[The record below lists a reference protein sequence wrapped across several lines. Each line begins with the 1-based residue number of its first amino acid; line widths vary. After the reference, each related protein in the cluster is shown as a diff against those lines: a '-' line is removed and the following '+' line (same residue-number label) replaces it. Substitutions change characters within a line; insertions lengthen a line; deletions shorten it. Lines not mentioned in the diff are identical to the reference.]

1 MILPSRHTLSKST
14 FMMGCQCPK
23 RLWLHKFKPE
33 LRDEETEQQAAI
45 FQAGTDIGMLARQL
59 FEGGID
65 ASPPTPFEYQ
75 KSVADTA
82 AYIRRGANII
92 YEAAFQYDGI
102 LAAIDILVK
111 KGSKWYAFEV
121 KGTGG
126 VKPPHIQDAALQY
139 YVITRSGLELADI
152 SIVHLN
158 TDYVRYGDLDIPKL
172 FKPASVVKEVR
183 QLQSFIETKAVE
195 LKALLKTQKMPAIEV
210 GDHCFK
216 PYDCDF
222 YGYCSQH
229 LAEEEEAE
237 EQYINKKAI
246 KEFLAQLQYPL
257 HFMDF
262 ETWMTAVPEQ
272 DGHWPFRQVPFQFSL
287 HIQEKNRAE
296 PLHRYYLAEGPHSS
310 HQEFAESLVQSV
322 EKKGTVLVYNK
333 TFENTI
339 LNHLKEEFD
348 HLATRIEKIQAR
360 MVDLMA
366 PFRKNYRL
374 PAMQGSYSIKA
385 VLPALVPELNYN
397 NLIIGNGGDASA
409 AFYNLKHIESQEE
422 KELVRKALL
431 EYCGLDTWAMVRI
444 LEKLMSSDKLINK

>member
-1 MILPSRHTLSKST
+1 
-14 FMMGCQCPK
+14 MGCQCPK
-23 RLWLHKFKPE
+23 RLWLHKFRPE

-59 FEGGID
+59 FQGGID

-111 KGSKWYAFEV
+111 KSSKWYAFEV

-158 TDYVRYGDLDIPKL
+158 TDYVRYGDLDISQL
-172 FKPASVVKEVR
+172 FKATSVVKEVR
-183 QLQSFIETKAVE
+183 QLQSFIATKAAE
-195 LKALLKTQKMPAIEV
+195 LKALLKTKKMPAIEV

-222 YGYCSQH
+222 YGYCSRH

-237 EQYINKKAI
+237 EEYINKKAI

-257 HFMDF
+257 HFLDF

-272 DGHWPFRQVPFQFSL
+272 DGHWPFRQVPFQYSL
-287 HIQEKNRAE
+287 HIQEKNRVE
-296 PLHRYYLAEGPHSS
+296 PVHRYYLAEGPHSS

-348 HLATRIEKIQAR
+348 HLTTRIEKIQSR

-385 VLPALVPELNYN
+385 VLPALVPELSYD
-397 NLIIGNGGDASA
+397 NLVIGNGGDASA
-409 AFYNLKHIESQEE
+409 AFHNLKHLENEVE
-422 KELVRKALL
+422 KQAIRKALL
-431 EYCGLDTWAMVRI
+431 EYCGLDTLAMVRI
-444 LEKLMSSDKLINK
+444 LEKLKAV

>member
-1 MILPSRHTLSKST
+1 MTLPPRHALSKST

-59 FEGGID
+59 FQGGID
-65 ASPPTPFEYQ
+65 ASPTTPIEYQ

-102 LAAIDILVK
+102 LAAIDIFVK
-111 KGSKWYAFEV
+111 KGSKWHAFEV

-158 TDYVRYGDLDIPKL
+158 TDYVRYGDLDIPQL
-172 FKPASVVKEVR
+172 FKATSVVKEVR
-183 QLQSFIETKAVE
+183 QLQSFIEKKAAE
-195 LKALLKTQKMPAIEV
+195 LKALLKGKKIPAIEV

-237 EQYINKKAI
+237 AEEFINKKAI
-246 KEFLAQLQYPL
+246 KEFLSQLQYPL

-272 DGHWPFRQVPFQFSL
+272 DGHWPFRQVPFQYSL

-385 VLPALVPELNYN
+385 VLPALVPELSYDA
-397 NLIIGNGGDASA
+397 LTIGNGGDASA
-409 AFYNLKHIESQEE
+409 AFYNLKHLENEAE
-422 KELVRKALL
+422 KQAIRNALL
-431 EYCGLDTWAMVRI
+431 EYCGLDTMAMVRI
-444 LEKLMSSDKLINK
+444 FEKLKRK

>member
-1 MILPSRHTLSKST
+1 MTLPPRHSLSKST
-14 FMMGCQCPK
+14 FMMGCQCQK

-33 LRDEETEQQAAI
+33 LRDKETEQQAAI

-59 FEGGID
+59 FVGGID
-65 ASPPTPFEYQ
+65 ASPPAPFEYQ

-82 AYIRRGANII
+82 AYIRRGASII

-111 KGSKWYAFEV
+111 KGSQWYAFEV

-158 TDYVRYGDLDIPKL
+158 TGYVRYGDLDIPQL
-172 FKPASVVKEVR
+172 FKPVSVLKEVR
-183 QLQSFIETKAVE
+183 QLQSFIEIKAAE
-195 LKALLKTQKMPAIEV
+195 LKALLKTKKIPVIEV
-210 GDHCFK
+210 GEHCFK
-216 PYDCDF
+216 PYDCEF

-229 LAEEEEAE
+229 LAEEDEAE
-237 EQYINKKAI
+237 EEYINQKAI
-246 KEFLAQLQYPL
+246 KEFLAPLQYPL

-272 DGHWPFRQVPFQFSL
+272 DGHWPFRQVPFQYSL
-287 HIQEKNRAE
+287 HIQEKNKPAL
-296 PLHRYYLAEGPHSS
+296 LHRYYLAEGPHIS

-339 LNHLKEEFD
+339 LNHLKGEFD
-348 HLATRIEKIQAR
+348 HLATRIESIQSR

-366 PFRKNYRL
+366 PFRKHYRL

-385 VLPALVPELNYN
+385 VLPALVPELSYDT
-397 NLIIGNGGDASA
+397 LTIGNGGDASA
-409 AFYNLKHIESQEE
+409 AFYNLKNVANEAE
-422 KELVRKALL
+422 KQATRNALL
-431 EYCGLDTWAMVRI
+431 EYCGLDTMAMLRI
-444 LEKLMSSDKLINK
+444 LEKLKRVI

>member
-1 MILPSRHTLSKST
+1 MALPPRHTLSKST

-23 RLWLHKFKPE
+23 RLWLHKFKPK
-33 LRDEETEQQAAI
+33 LRDEETEQQSAI

-59 FEGGID
+59 FDGGID
-65 ASPPTPFEYQ
+65 ASPPTPFEYK

-158 TDYVRYGDLDIPKL
+158 TDYVRYGDLDIPQL
-172 FKPASVVKEVR
+172 FKPTSVVKEVR
-183 QLQSFIETKAVE
+183 QLQSFIETKAAE
-195 LKALLKTQKMPAIEV
+195 LKALLKTKRMPAIEV

-222 YGYCSQH
+222 YGYCSQY
-229 LAEEEEAE
+229 LAEEEETE
-237 EQYINKKAI
+237 EEYINKKAI
-246 KEFLAQLQYPL
+246 KEFLAELEYPL

-262 ETWMTAVPEQ
+262 ETWMTAVPEE
-272 DGHWPFRQVPFQFSL
+272 DGHWPFRQVPFQYSL

-310 HQEFAESLVQSV
+310 HQEFAESLVQSI
-322 EKKGTVLVYNK
+322 EKKGTILVYNK

-348 HLATRIEKIQAR
+348 HLGTRIEKIQAR

-366 PFRKNYRL
+366 PFRKHYRL

-385 VLPALVPELNYN
+385 VLPALVPELSYD
-397 NLIIGNGGDASA
+397 NLAIGNGGDASV
-409 AFYNLKHIESQEE
+409 AFYNLKHLEDESE
-422 KELVRKALL
+422 KQSIRNALL
-431 EYCGLDTWAMVRI
+431 EYCGLDTMAMVKI
-444 LEKLMSSDKLINK
+444 LEKVKTIV